1 MNSTPLC
8 TLEDIDDGESAGFV
22 TKVKGEPTRILAV
35 RKGSIVYLYENS
47 CPHILAPLDFTPGRF
62 LTPEKDMILC
72 STHGALFRI
81 EDGHCVHGPCLG
93 KHLDPIKCS
102 VRDGAV
108 WLD

>member
-1 MNSTPLC
+1 MKSTPLC
-8 TLEDIDDGESAGFV
+8 ALDDIDDGESAGFV
-22 TKVKGEPTRILAV
+22 AEVCGVTTRIMVV
-35 RKGSIVYLYENS
+35 RKGLNVYLYENS
-47 CPHILAPLDFTPGRF
+47 CPHILSPLDFTPGRF

-93 KHLDPIKCS
+93 KHLAPIAGS